1 MGLALGFWLLAAATV
16 ASALAVVTLR
26 DIFRAAIFL
35 VLCFV
40 GVAGVY
46 ILLSADFLAAVQ
58 ILIYAGAIAVLII
71 FAIML
76 TRDPQQGNPPNRL
89 RYSALLIAGLV
100 LATLILVIL
109 NTPWSAQS
117 QLTPEPTTAA
127 LASALFDKDKGF
139 ILPFEIASVLLL
151 AAMIGAIVLARE
163 DKG

>member
-58 ILIYAGAIAVLII
+58 VLIYVGAISVLIILAIMMTREIQQGSPGNKLQIPAFIVAVLFLGVLIYA
-71 FAIML
+71 L
-76 TRDPQQGNPPNRL
+76 TTTGWNISTTPPV
-89 RYSALLIAGLV
+89 A
-100 LATLILVIL
+100 
-109 NTPWSAQS
+109 
-117 QLTPEPTTAA
+117 PTSVA
-127 LASALFDKDKGF
+127 LALKLLGKGGF
-139 ILPFEIASVLLL
+139 VLPAEIAAVLLL
-151 AAMIGAIVLARE
+151 SAILGAIVIARE
-163 DKG
+163 K